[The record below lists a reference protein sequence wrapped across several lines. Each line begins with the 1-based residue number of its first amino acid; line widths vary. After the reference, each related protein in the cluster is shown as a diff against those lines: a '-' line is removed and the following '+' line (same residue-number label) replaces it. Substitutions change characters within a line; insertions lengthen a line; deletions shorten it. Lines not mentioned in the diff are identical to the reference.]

1 MSSKYFYQKCIV
13 ICWHYRAII
22 VMLRKL
28 KYLNQAL
35 LKENALIQ
43 KYNYIITGFYFLKSA
58 FKNEE

>member
-1 MSSKYFYQKCIV
+1 MSSKYFYQKWIV

>member
-1 MSSKYFYQKCIV
+1 
-13 ICWHYRAII
+13 
-22 VMLRKL
+22 MLRKL